1 MDADLKRLLAIEEEA
16 EQLVADAQAQRQ
28 ARIAAA
34 REEAEALLQGLET
47 GREAIF
53 ARHLQKARERANQA
67 VTELQRRYEEQ
78 DAQLRNDA
86 QAHHDQALNEALR
99 LFSQT
104 SATSE

>member
-34 REEAEALLQGLET
+34 REEAEALLRGLET
-47 GREAIF
+47 EREAIF

-67 VTELQRRYEEQ
+67 ATELQRRYEEQ
-78 DAQLRNDA
+78 DTRLRNDA
-86 QAHHDQALNEALR
+86 QAHHDLALNEALR
-99 LFSQT
+99 LFSRT
-104 SATSE
+104 SDTSE